1 MKNKSLAIIIVGIVV
16 LALALVLLTPAAFA
30 YGSQN
35 GYGLGLNQLVGEP
48 GSRMGQG
55 QGMMQDGAMMRGGG
69 RGQGQGRGM
78 MQDGA
83 MMGGGRGQ
91 GQGQGMMQN
100 GAMMRGGRG
109 QGQGQGMMQNGAMM
123 RGSGQGQGMGN
134 NGAGLGLGAPEVSMM
149 TVVADQLAIDQ
160 ATLVA
165 ELQSGKTMAEVI
177 TAHGGNVDTI
187 VDAFLAPRADKIKEK
202 VANEEITQVQADSY
216 LAMMRAKVTQELNS
230 EWSAG
235 QGHGPGNGYG
245 PGNGS
250 GTCDEFVDEDGDG
263 VCDNAGTG
271 HGQQMG
277 RQGGGRMGA
286 SQWQ

>member
-55 QGMMQDGAMMRGGG
+55 QGMMQDGAMMRG
-69 RGQGQGRGM
+69 
-78 MQDGA
+78 
-83 MMGGGRGQ
+83 
-91 GQGQGMMQN
+91 
-100 GAMMRGGRG
+100 GGRG

-187 VDAFLAPRADKIKEK
+187 VDAFLAPRADQLAEK

>member
-1 MKNKSLAIIIVGIVV
+1 MKNKGLAIIIVGIVV

-48 GSRMGQG
+48 GSRM
-55 QGMMQDGAMMRGGG
+55 
-69 RGQGQGRGM
+69 
-78 MQDGA
+78 
-83 MMGGGRGQ
+83 
-91 GQGQGMMQN
+91 
-100 GAMMRGGRG
+100 
-109 QGQGQGMMQNGAMM
+109 GQGQGMMQNGAMM

-187 VDAFLAPRADKIKEK
+187 VDAFLAPRADQLAEK

-235 QGHGPGNGYG
+235 QGHG